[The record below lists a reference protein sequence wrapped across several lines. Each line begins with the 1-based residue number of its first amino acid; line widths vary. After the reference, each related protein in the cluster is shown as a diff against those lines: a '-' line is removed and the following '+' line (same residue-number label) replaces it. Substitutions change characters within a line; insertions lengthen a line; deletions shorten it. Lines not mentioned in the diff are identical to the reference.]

1 MYKKYNLADVQ
12 RNVIDLLQNNNPM
25 STSEI
30 AKYLGTNRIT
40 ISRYLDIL
48 YFQKIIN
55 RKKIGSV
62 NFWFLHPGIAN
73 LDSQDE
79 NFLDVQQKLIGAL
92 LNGKKEIAENIV
104 LSLINRN
111 INLRKIVS
119 NVYLPVLNTI
129 LELYDRGKI
138 GKTEKIHLC
147 SNLSNSVRILGN
159 VLKVN
164 NTRFGDSQIIIIS
177 GDDDSLPICIMLEIL
192 TNKEGINSI
201 LIGNVENYI
210 DPFFDIDLQR
220 YVNKL
225 SKRTSG
231 KSVIVVISNNET
243 SIRFLYS
250 TLIVVETQVKDQ
262 IFIFS
267 NKLLKDKLEKNVLG
281 ARMYADFEKLLNDL
295 EQKIAR

>member
-1 MYKKYNLADVQ
+1 
-12 RNVIDLLQNNNPM
+12 
-25 STSEI
+25 
-30 AKYLGTNRIT
+30 
-40 ISRYLDIL
+40 
-48 YFQKIIN
+48 
-55 RKKIGSV
+55 
-62 NFWFLHPGIAN
+62 LHPGITN
-73 LDSQDE
+73 LDSRDD

-92 LNGKKEIAENIV
+92 LSGKREFAENIV

-111 INLRKIVS
+111 INLRKITS
-119 NVYLPVLNTI
+119 NICLPVLNTI
-129 LELYDRGKI
+129 LELYNRGKI

-147 SNLSNSVRILGN
+147 NNLSNSVRILGN
-159 VLKVN
+159 VLKSS
-164 NTRFGDSQIIIIS
+164 NTKFGDSQVIIIS

-192 TNKEGINSI
+192 TTREGINSI

-220 YVNKL
+220 YVNKV

-250 TLIVVETQVKDQ
+250 TLVEAEFKERNQ

-267 NKLLKDKLEKNVLG
+267 NKMLKEKIEKSFLG
-281 ARMYADFEKLLNDL
+281 INMYVDFDLLLNDL
-295 EQKIAR
+295 EEKMKR

>member
-1 MYKKYNLADVQ
+1 MYKKYYLADIQ
-12 RNVIDLLQNNNPM
+12 RDVIDLLQNNNPM
-25 STSEI
+25 SSSEI
-30 AKYLGTNRIT
+30 AKVLGTNRIT
-40 ISRYLDIL
+40 ISKYLDIL

-62 NFWFLHPGIAN
+62 NFWFLQPGITN
-73 LDSQDE
+73 LDSRDE

-92 LNGKKEIAENIV
+92 LSGKREFAENIV

-111 INLRKIVS
+111 VNLRKIIS
-119 NVYLPVLNTI
+119 NICLPVLNTI
-129 LELYDRGKI
+129 LELYNRGKI

-147 SNLSNSVRILGN
+147 NNLSNSVRILGN
-159 VLKVN
+159 VLKSN
-164 NTRFGDSQIIIIS
+164 NTKFGDSQVIIIS

-192 TNKEGINSI
+192 TTREGINSM

-220 YVNKL
+220 YVSKV

-250 TLIVVETQVKDQ
+250 TLMEAEFKEKNQ

-267 NKLLKDKLEKNVLG
+267 SKILKEKIEKSFPG
-281 ARMYADFEKLLNDL
+281 IKMYVDFDLLLNDL
-295 EQKIAR
+295 EEKMKR

>member
-1 MYKKYNLADVQ
+1 MYKKYSLADIQ
-12 RNVIDLLQNNNPM
+12 RSVIDLLQNNNPM
-25 STSEI
+25 SSSEI

-40 ISRYLDIL
+40 ISKYLDIL

-62 NFWFLHPGIAN
+62 NFWFLHPGITN
-73 LDSQDE
+73 LDFQDE

-92 LNGKKEIAENIV
+92 LNGKREFAENIV

-129 LELYDRGKI
+129 LELYNRGKI

-147 SNLSNSVRILGN
+147 SNLSNSIRILGN
-159 VLKVN
+159 IMKSN
-164 NTRFGDSQIIIIS
+164 NTRFGDSQVIIIS

-192 TNKEGINSI
+192 TNREGINSI

-220 YVNKL
+220 YVNKI

-250 TLIVVETQVKDQ
+250 TLIEADVQEKNQV
-262 IFIFS
+262 FIFS
-267 NKLLKDKLEKNVLG
+267 NKFLKDKLEKNVSG
-281 ARMYADFEKLLNDL
+281 TKMYIDFDNLLNDL
-295 EQKIAR
+295 EQKMAR

>member
-1 MYKKYNLADVQ
+1 VYKKYNLADIQ
-12 RNVIDLLQNNNPM
+12 RDVIDLLQNNNPM
-25 STSEI
+25 SSSEI
-30 AKYLGTNRIT
+30 AKVLGTNRIT
-40 ISRYLDIL
+40 ISKYLDIL

-62 NFWFLHPGIAN
+62 NFWFLHPGITN
-73 LDSQDE
+73 LDSRDD

-92 LNGKKEIAENIV
+92 LSGKREFAENIV

-111 INLRKIVS
+111 INLRKITS
-119 NVYLPVLNTI
+119 NICLPVLNTI
-129 LELYDRGKI
+129 LELYNRGKI

-147 SNLSNSVRILGN
+147 NNLSNSVRILGN
-159 VLKVN
+159 VLKSS
-164 NTRFGDSQIIIIS
+164 NTKFGDSQVIIIS

-192 TNKEGINSI
+192 TTREGINSI

-220 YVNKL
+220 YVNKV

-250 TLIVVETQVKDQ
+250 TLVEAEFKERNQ

-267 NKLLKDKLEKNVLG
+267 NKMLKEKIEKSFLG
-281 ARMYADFEKLLNDL
+281 INMYVDFDLLLNDL
-295 EQKIAR
+295 EEKMKR

>member
-1 MYKKYNLADVQ
+1 MYKKYNLADIQ
-12 RNVIDLLQNNNPM
+12 RSVIDLLQNNNPM
-25 STSEI
+25 SSSEI

-40 ISRYLDIL
+40 ISKYLDIL

-62 NFWFLHPGIAN
+62 NFWFLHPGITN
-73 LDSQDE
+73 LDFQDE

-92 LNGKKEIAENIV
+92 LNGKREFAENIV

-129 LELYDRGKI
+129 LELYNRGKI

-147 SNLSNSVRILGN
+147 SNLSNSIRILGN
-159 VLKVN
+159 IMKSN
-164 NTRFGDSQIIIIS
+164 NTRFGDSQVIIIS

-192 TNKEGINSI
+192 TNREGINSI

-220 YVNKL
+220 YINKI

-250 TLIVVETQVKDQ
+250 TLIEADVQEKNQV
-262 IFIFS
+262 FIFS
-267 NKLLKDKLEKNVLG
+267 NKFLKDKLEKNVSG
-281 ARMYADFEKLLNDL
+281 TKMYIDFDNLLNDL
-295 EQKIAR
+295 EQKMAR

>member
-1 MYKKYNLADVQ
+1 MYKKYNLADIQ
-12 RNVIDLLQNNNPM
+12 RSVIDLLQNNNPM
-25 STSEI
+25 SSSEI

-40 ISRYLDIL
+40 ISKYLDIL

-62 NFWFLHPGIAN
+62 NFWFLHPGITN
-73 LDSQDE
+73 LDFQDE

-92 LNGKKEIAENIV
+92 LNGKREFAENIV

-129 LELYDRGKI
+129 LELYNRGKI

-147 SNLSNSVRILGN
+147 SNLSNSIRILGN
-159 VLKVN
+159 IMKSN
-164 NTRFGDSQIIIIS
+164 NTRFGDSQVIIIS
-177 GDDDSLPICIMLEIL
+177 GDDDSLPICILLEIL
-192 TNKEGINSI
+192 TNREGINSI

-220 YVNKL
+220 YVNKI

-250 TLIVVETQVKDQ
+250 TLIEADVQEKNQV
-262 IFIFS
+262 FIFS
-267 NKLLKDKLEKNVLG
+267 NKFLKDKLEKNVSG
-281 ARMYADFEKLLNDL
+281 TKMYIDFDNLLNDL
-295 EQKIAR
+295 EQKMAR

>member
-1 MYKKYNLADVQ
+1 MYKKYNLADMQ

-25 STSEI
+25 SSSEI
-30 AKYLGTNRIT
+30 AKSLGTNRIT
-40 ISRYLDIL
+40 ISKYLDIL

-62 NFWFLHPGIAN
+62 NFWFLHPGITN
-73 LDSQDE
+73 LDFQDE
-79 NFLDVQQKLIGAL
+79 NFLDVQQRLIGAL
-92 LNGKKEIAENIV
+92 INGKREVAENIV

-129 LELYDRGKI
+129 LELYNRGKI

-147 SNLSNSVRILGN
+147 SNLSNSIRILGN
-159 VLKVN
+159 IMKSN
-164 NTRFGDSQIIIIS
+164 NNRFGDSQVIIIS
-177 GDDDSLPICIMLEIL
+177 GDDDSVPICIILEIL
-192 TNKEGINSI
+192 TNREGINSI

-250 TLIVVETQVKDQ
+250 TLTEAEVQEKNQ

-267 NKLLKDKLEKNVLG
+267 NKLMKDKLEKNVPG
-281 ARMYADFEKLLNDL
+281 TKMYVDFENLLNDL
-295 EQKIAR
+295 EQKMAR

>member
-1 MYKKYNLADVQ
+1 MYKKYNLADIQ
-12 RNVIDLLQNNNPM
+12 RSVIDLLQNNNPM
-25 STSEI
+25 SSSEI

-40 ISRYLDIL
+40 ISKYLDIL

-62 NFWFLHPGIAN
+62 NFWFLHPGITN
-73 LDSQDE
+73 LDFQDE

-92 LNGKKEIAENIV
+92 LNGKKEFAENIV

-129 LELYDRGKI
+129 LELYNRGKI

-147 SNLSNSVRILGN
+147 SNLSNSIRILGN
-159 VLKVN
+159 IMKSN
-164 NTRFGDSQIIIIS
+164 NTRFGDSQVIIIS

-192 TNKEGINSI
+192 TNREGINSI

-250 TLIVVETQVKDQ
+250 TLIEAEVQEKYQ

-267 NKLLKDKLEKNVLG
+267 NKFLKDKLEKNVSG
-281 ARMYADFEKLLNDL
+281 TKMYIDFDNLLDDL
-295 EQKIAR
+295 EQKMAR

>member
-1 MYKKYNLADVQ
+1 MYKKYNLADMQ

-30 AKYLGTNRIT
+30 AKYLETNRIT

-73 LDSQDE
+73 LDSEDE
-79 NFLDVQQKLIGAL
+79 NFLDVQQRLIGAL

-129 LELYDRGKI
+129 LELFDRRKI

-159 VLKVN
+159 VMKIN

-192 TNKEGINSI
+192 TNREGINSI

-220 YVNKL
+220 YVNKI
-225 SKRTSG
+225 SKRTTG

-250 TLIVVETQVKDQ
+250 TLIEGESKEKNQ

-267 NKLLKDKLEKNVLG
+267 NKLLKDKLEKNVFG
-281 ARMYADFEKLLNDL
+281 IKMYVDFDKLLNDL
-295 EQKIAR
+295 ELKIAK

>member
-1 MYKKYNLADVQ
+1 MYKKYNLADIQ
-12 RNVIDLLQNNNPM
+12 RSVIDLLQNNNPM
-25 STSEI
+25 SSSEI

-40 ISRYLDIL
+40 ISKYLDIL

-62 NFWFLHPGIAN
+62 NFWFLHPGITN
-73 LDSQDE
+73 LDFQDE

-92 LNGKKEIAENIV
+92 LNGKREFAENIV

-129 LELYDRGKI
+129 LELYNRGKI

-147 SNLSNSVRILGN
+147 SNLSNSIRILGN
-159 VLKVN
+159 IMKSN
-164 NTRFGDSQIIIIS
+164 NTRFGDSQVIIIS

-192 TNKEGINSI
+192 TNREGINSI

-220 YVNKL
+220 YVNKI

-250 TLIVVETQVKDQ
+250 TLIEADVQEKNQV
-262 IFIFS
+262 FIFS
-267 NKLLKDKLEKNVLG
+267 NKFLKDKLEKNVSG
-281 ARMYADFEKLLNDL
+281 TKMYIDFDNLLNDL
-295 EQKIAR
+295 EQKMAR

>member
-1 MYKKYNLADVQ
+1 
-12 RNVIDLLQNNNPM
+12 
-25 STSEI
+25 
-30 AKYLGTNRIT
+30 
-40 ISRYLDIL
+40 
-48 YFQKIIN
+48 
-55 RKKIGSV
+55 
-62 NFWFLHPGIAN
+62 
-73 LDSQDE
+73 
-79 NFLDVQQKLIGAL
+79 
-92 LNGKKEIAENIV
+92 
-104 LSLINRN
+104 
-111 INLRKIVS
+111 
-119 NVYLPVLNTI
+119 
-129 LELYDRGKI
+129 
-138 GKTEKIHLC
+138 
-147 SNLSNSVRILGN
+147 
-159 VLKVN
+159 
-164 NTRFGDSQIIIIS
+164 
-177 GDDDSLPICIMLEIL
+177 MLEIL

-250 TLIVVETQVKDQ
+250 TLIEVETQVKDQ

>member
-1 MYKKYNLADVQ
+1 MYKKYYLADIQ
-12 RNVIDLLQNNNPM
+12 RDVIDLLQNNNPM
-25 STSEI
+25 SSSEI
-30 AKYLGTNRIT
+30 AKVLGTNRIT
-40 ISRYLDIL
+40 ISKYLDIL

-62 NFWFLHPGIAN
+62 NFWFLQPGITN
-73 LDSQDE
+73 LDSRDE

-92 LNGKKEIAENIV
+92 LSGKREFAENIV

-111 INLRKIVS
+111 VNLRKIIS
-119 NVYLPVLNTI
+119 NICLPVLNTI
-129 LELYDRGKI
+129 LELYNRGKI

-147 SNLSNSVRILGN
+147 NNLSNSVRILGN
-159 VLKVN
+159 VLKSN
-164 NTRFGDSQIIIIS
+164 NTKFGASQVIIIS

-192 TNKEGINSI
+192 TTREGINSM

-220 YVNKL
+220 YVSKV

-250 TLIVVETQVKDQ
+250 TLMEAEFKEKNQ

-267 NKLLKDKLEKNVLG
+267 SKILKEKIEKSFPG
-281 ARMYADFEKLLNDL
+281 IKMYVDFDLLLNDL
-295 EQKIAR
+295 EEKMKR

>member
-1 MYKKYNLADVQ
+1 MYKKYNLADMQ

-25 STSEI
+25 SSSEI
-30 AKYLGTNRIT
+30 AKSLGTNRIT
-40 ISRYLDIL
+40 VSKYLDIL

-62 NFWFLHPGIAN
+62 NFWFLYPGITN
-73 LDSQDE
+73 LDFQDE

-92 LNGKKEIAENIV
+92 LNGKREVAENIV

-129 LELYDRGKI
+129 LELYNRGKI

-147 SNLSNSVRILGN
+147 SNLSNSIRILGN
-159 VLKVN
+159 IMKSN
-164 NTRFGDSQIIIIS
+164 NTRFGDSQVIIIS
-177 GDDDSLPICIMLEIL
+177 GDDDSVPICVILEIL
-192 TNKEGINSI
+192 TNREGINSI

-250 TLIVVETQVKDQ
+250 TLTETELQEKNQ

-267 NKLLKDKLEKNVLG
+267 NKLMKDKLEKNVPG
-281 ARMYADFEKLLNDL
+281 TKMYVDFENLLNDL
-295 EQKIAR
+295 EQKMAR

>member
-1 MYKKYNLADVQ
+1 
-12 RNVIDLLQNNNPM
+12 M
-25 STSEI
+25 SSSEI

-40 ISRYLDIL
+40 ISKYLDIL

-62 NFWFLHPGIAN
+62 NFWFLHPGIIN
-73 LDSQDE
+73 LDFQDE

-92 LNGKKEIAENIV
+92 LNGKREFAENIV

-129 LELYDRGKI
+129 QELYNRGKI

-159 VLKVN
+159 IMKSN
-164 NTRFGDSQIIIIS
+164 NTRFGDSQVIIIS

-192 TNKEGINSI
+192 TNREGINSI

-220 YVNKL
+220 YVNKI

-250 TLIVVETQVKDQ
+250 TLIEADVQEKNQV
-262 IFIFS
+262 FIFS
-267 NKLLKDKLEKNVLG
+267 NKFLKDKLEKNVSG
-281 ARMYADFEKLLNDL
+281 TKMYIDFDNLLNDL
-295 EQKIAR
+295 EQKMAR